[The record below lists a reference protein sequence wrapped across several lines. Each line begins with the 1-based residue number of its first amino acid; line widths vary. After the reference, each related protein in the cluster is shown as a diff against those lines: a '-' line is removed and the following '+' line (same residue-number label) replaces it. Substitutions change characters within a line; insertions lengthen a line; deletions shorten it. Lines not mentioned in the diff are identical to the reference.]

1 MKKLLIAV
9 LIVMVSTGA
18 AWAVGFDMTGMFYVR
33 GSAISNETG
42 LQGRTSLPDDDAVDY
57 QYYDQEL
64 DLTARLLVNDQTRVI
79 VNFEITDQNWIQG
92 STDGFRSDNNQ
103 GAAQGLTGDDQIAFK
118 RVFGVH
124 TFGNGTQ
131 FDFGLMT
138 GGTWATSFFETGN
151 GRWRLK
157 AAHPFE
163 FGKVFAII
171 EKNTEV
177 GEPNGAT
184 DDAEDDDSDAYYL
197 AMVTKLGDINVLP
210 LIGYLDN
217 GDVDGKTVPPLSG
230 DQSSGDLEIF
240 LAQLALNGTFGEFGF
255 EAEFDYADYT
265 YDQGPLAED
274 YSVAGGYVNGWMNI
288 DAFKIGGMVA
298 YGSYDDDGGVAG
310 AGAGFGFGEDFTPTI
325 FGADW
330 ATIGE
335 SGLSEYNSVTL
346 GQIYVDY
353 AYSEATSFTV
363 NGTYWTSNSEDNLWE
378 DADGFEIDFWMNY
391 KISDAVTYTVA
402 AAFGEI
408 TLDPNTLL
416 FPEITDDPDSFYRAY
431 HRIKISF

>member
-42 LQGRTSLPDDDAVDY
+42 LQESTSDPLDETADY

-64 DLTARLLVNDQTRVI
+64 DLTARILVNDQTRVI
-79 VNFEITDQNWIQG
+79 VNFEITDQNWDRG
-92 STDGFRSDNNQ
+92 STDSFRSNNNQ
-103 GAAQGLTGDDQIAFK
+103 GAASGLTGDDQIAFK

-171 EKNTEV
+171 EKNAEI
-177 GEPNGAT
+177 GAENT
-184 DDAEDDDSDAYYL
+184 AIDDAEDDDYDAYYL

-210 LIGYLDN
+210 LIGYSNNGAVIEDQN
-217 GDVDGKTVPPLSG
+217 SGDVETVLFMLG
-230 DQSSGDLEIF
+230 
-240 LAQLALNGTFGEFGF
+240 LNGTFGDFGF

-265 YDQGPLAED
+265 YDSNMDDP
-274 YSVAGGYVNGWMNI
+274 VAGTFAKDYDVVGGYFNGWMNM

-298 YGSYDDDGGVAG
+298 YGSWDDDGGATG

-330 ATIGE
+330 TNVGE
-335 SGLSEYNSVTL
+335 SSLSEYNSVTL

-363 NGTYWTSNSEDNLWE
+363 NGTYWTSNSDDNLWE
-378 DADGFEIDFWMNY
+378 DADGFEIDLWMNY

-408 TLDPNTLL
+408 SLDPDSGL